1 MASLFGKCWN
11 NFVLLAAA
19 VLWAGCSDAD
29 KNADKL
35 PEQEKVNTEQSLS
48 VKKENDEKARRD
60 SVLETLKKIKKAT
73 KELEVELTGTTTL
86 YGCRPENGCSVKI
99 DENGIPVID
108 EKYLQ
113 GRARGVAKAPTYEE
127 LSVASGVD
135 SNRVLVLR
143 TIRQRTPGLRHIY
156 NKHLKRN
163 PSFSGTIVFRLN
175 INAGGA
181 VQKVQID
188 STTTGNTDFDAEV
201 QKAVGRWN
209 FQNMNS
215 GVVAKLNTDV
225 VATFP
230 IRFYED
236 EPTMQGD

>member
-1 MASLFGKCWN
+1 M
-11 NFVLLAAA
+11 LLAAA
-19 VLWAGCSDAD
+19 MLWAGCSDAD

-35 PEQEKVNTEQSLS
+35 PEQEKVNTEQSLD

-60 SVLETLKKIKKAT
+60 SVLKTLARIQKAT

-113 GRARGVAKAPTYEE
+113 GRARGVAKAPIYEE
-127 LSVASGVD
+127 LSVAGGVD
-135 SNRVLVLR
+135 ADKALILKI
-143 TIRQRTPGLRHIY
+143 IRLRTPGLRHIY
-156 NKHLKRN
+156 NKHLKKS

-175 INAGGA
+175 INADGT

-188 STTTGNTDFDAEV
+188 STTTGNRAFDEEIR
-201 QKAVGRWN
+201 KAVSRWN
-209 FQNMNS
+209 FPKKNS
-215 GVVAKLNTDV
+215 ED

-230 IRFYED
+230 IRFYEN
-236 EPTMQGD
+236 EPMKLGD

>member
-1 MASLFGKCWN
+1 M
-11 NFVLLAAA
+11 LLAAA
-19 VLWAGCSDAD
+19 VLWAGCSDGD
-29 KNADKL
+29 KNADKTL
-35 PEQEKVNTEQSLS
+35 EQEKVNTEQSLD

-60 SVLETLKKIKKAT
+60 SVLETLKKIEKAT

-127 LSVASGVD
+127 LSVAGGVD

-175 INAGGA
+175 INADGA

-188 STTTGNTDFDAEV
+188 STTTGNTVFDEEV

-236 EPTMQGD
+236 EPTKLGD

>member
-1 MASLFGKCWN
+1 M
-11 NFVLLAAA
+11 LLAAA
-19 VLWAGCSDAD
+19 MLWAGCSDAD

-35 PEQEKVNTEQSLS
+35 PEQEKVNTEQSLD

-60 SVLETLKKIKKAT
+60 SVLKTLARIQKAT

-113 GRARGVAKAPTYEE
+113 GRARGVAKTPTFEE
-127 LSVASGVD
+127 LSLERGVYD
-135 SNRVLVLR
+135 DRVSFLR
-143 TIRQRTPGLRHIY
+143 PIRQRTPGLRHIY
-156 NKHLKRN
+156 NKHLKKS

-175 INAGGA
+175 INADGT

-188 STTTGNTDFDAEV
+188 STTTGNRAFDEEIR
-201 QKAVGRWN
+201 KAVSRWN
-209 FQNMNS
+209 FPKKNS
-215 GVVAKLNTDV
+215 ED

-236 EPTMQGD
+236 EPTKLGD

>member
-1 MASLFGKCWN
+1 M
-11 NFVLLAAA
+11 LLAVA
-19 VLWAGCSDAD
+19 VLWTGCSDGD

-35 PEQEKVNTEQSLS
+35 PEQEKVNTEQSLD

-60 SVLETLKKIKKAT
+60 SVLKTLARIQKAT

-127 LSVASGVD
+127 LSVAGGVD
-135 SNRVLVLR
+135 ADKALILKIIRLR
-143 TIRQRTPGLRHIY
+143 TLGLRHIY

-175 INAGGA
+175 INADGT

-188 STTTGNTDFDAEV
+188 STTTGNKAFDEEV
-201 QKAVGRWN
+201 RKAVGRWN
-209 FQNMNS
+209 FPKKNS
-215 GVVAKLNTDV
+215 GEVS
-225 VATFP
+225 TFP

-236 EPTMQGD
+236 EPAKQGD

>member
-1 MASLFGKCWN
+1 M
-11 NFVLLAAA
+11 
-19 VLWAGCSDAD
+19 LWAGCSDAD

-35 PEQEKVNTEQSLS
+35 PEQEKVNTETLD

-60 SVLETLKKIKKAT
+60 SVLKTLARIQKAT

-86 YGCRPENGCSVKI
+86 YGCRLENGCSVK
-99 DENGIPVID
+99 ID

-113 GRARGVAKAPTYEE
+113 GRARGVAKTPTFEE
-127 LSVASGVD
+127 LSLERGAYD
-135 SNRVLVLR
+135 DRVSFLQP
-143 TIRQRTPGLRHIY
+143 IRQRTPGLRRIY

-175 INAGGA
+175 INADGT

-188 STTTGNTDFDAEV
+188 STTTGNKAFDEEV
-201 QKAVGRWN
+201 RKAVGRWN
-209 FQNMNS
+209 FPKKNS
-215 GVVAKLNTDV
+215 GE

-236 EPTMQGD
+236 EPAKIGD

>member
-1 MASLFGKCWN
+1 M
-11 NFVLLAAA
+11 AAA
-19 VLWAGCSDAD
+19 VLWAGCSDGD
-29 KNADKL
+29 KNADKTL
-35 PEQEKVNTEQSLS
+35 EQEKVNTEQSLS

-60 SVLETLKKIKKAT
+60 SVLETLKKIEKAT

-127 LSVASGVD
+127 LSVVSGVD

-175 INAGGA
+175 INADGA

-188 STTTGNTDFDAEV
+188 STTTGNTDFDEEV

-236 EPTMQGD
+236 EPAKIGD

>member
-11 NFVLLAAA
+11 KFVLLAAA

-35 PEQEKVNTEQSLS
+35 PEQEKVNTEQSLD
-48 VKKENDEKARRD
+48 VKKENDEKLCRD
-60 SVLETLKKIKKAT
+60 SVFKASIDSVLKSVGNLST
-73 KELEVELTGTTTL
+73 HGTTML
-86 YGCRPENGCSVKI
+86 YGVARDCRDCPLGQERELS
-99 DENGIPVID
+99 
-108 EKYLQ
+108 EKLIKEM
-113 GRARGVAKAPTYEE
+113 AKAKGVAKAPTYEE
-127 LSVASGVD
+127 LSVAGGVD
-135 SNRVLVLR
+135 ADKALILKNIRLR
-143 TIRQRTPGLRHIY
+143 IPGLRHVY

-175 INAGGA
+175 INADGA

-230 IRFYED
+230 VQFYER
-236 EPTMQGD
+236 EPAKIGD